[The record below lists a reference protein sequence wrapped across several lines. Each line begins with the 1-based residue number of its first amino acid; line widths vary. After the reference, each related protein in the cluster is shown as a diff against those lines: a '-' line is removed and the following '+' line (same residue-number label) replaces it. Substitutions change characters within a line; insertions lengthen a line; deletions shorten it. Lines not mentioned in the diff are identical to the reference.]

1 MCVMRRLPT
10 HRGYRV
16 PELLSAYR
24 VHRRLWSWSLRP
36 VDSAQYRPPEDSPYL
51 YDERAALRSTG
62 SPSFFGNLR
71 DLDRLLEDSQTAKCL
86 LKSDSRS
93 MNGVSELLC
102 CNAKITSELASEKTP
117 ASCQVLL
124 QSPSRATLRRTRG
137 RLRTGT
143 SPRDCV
149 KTVSKPLRFGAM
161 ELCLSEKQ
169 MPQVIGL
176 IRSCQ
181 NQGERLERACVRPRQ
196 VRYQAAL
203 RPDCIRL

>member
-1 MCVMRRLPT
+1 MRRLPT

-124 QSPSRATLRRTRG
+124 QSPSRERHYDARAGAFALG
-137 RLRTGT
+137 RHHA
-143 SPRDCV
+143 
-149 KTVSKPLRFGAM
+149 TVSKL
-161 ELCLSEKQ
+161 
-169 MPQVIGL
+169 
-176 IRSCQ
+176 CQ
-181 NQGERLERACVRPRQ
+181 NPFVSGLWSFA
-196 VRYQAAL
+196 
-203 RPDCIRL
+203 

>member
-51 YDERAALRSTG
+51 YDERAAS
-62 SPSFFGNLR
+62 
-71 DLDRLLEDSQTAKCL
+71 DRQAPHLFSAICATWIDCSRILKPAKCL

-124 QSPSRATLRRTRG
+124 QSPSRERHYDARAGAFALG
-137 RLRTGT
+137 RHHA
-143 SPRDCV
+143 
-149 KTVSKPLRFGAM
+149 TVSKL
-161 ELCLSEKQ
+161 
-169 MPQVIGL
+169 
-176 IRSCQ
+176 CQ
-181 NQGERLERACVRPRQ
+181 NPFVSGLWSFA
-196 VRYQAAL
+196 
-203 RPDCIRL
+203 

>member
-102 CNAKITSELASEKTP
+102 CNAKITSELRARR
-117 ASCQVLL
+117 LL
-124 QSPSRATLRRTRG
+124 PHVKFYCNRRRERHYDARAGAFALG
-137 RLRTGT
+137 RHHA
-143 SPRDCV
+143 
-149 KTVSKPLRFGAM
+149 TVSKL
-161 ELCLSEKQ
+161 
-169 MPQVIGL
+169 
-176 IRSCQ
+176 CQ
-181 NQGERLERACVRPRQ
+181 NPFVSGLWSFA
-196 VRYQAAL
+196 
-203 RPDCIRL
+203 